1 MTLRHPDILPIHPG
15 EMLREDVLPELP
27 FGKAEFARRL
37 GVSRQ
42 HVYSILGEKRP
53 ITPEFAAR
61 LGKLLGNGPGLWLRL
76 QADHDA
82 WRAEKYIDVS
92 GIETLPQIP

>member
-1 MTLRHPDILPIHPG
+1 MTLRHPDITPVHPG
-15 EMLREDVLPELP
+15 ELLREDVLPDLD

-53 ITPEFAAR
+53 VTPEFAAR

-76 QADHDA
+76 QADYDA
-82 WRAEKYIDVS
+82 WRAEKFIDVS
-92 GIETLPQIP
+92 DIEPLRQ

>member
-1 MTLRHPDILPIHPG
+1 MTLRHPDITPVHPG
-15 EMLREDVLPELP
+15 ELLREDVLPDLD

-53 ITPEFAAR
+53 VTPEFAAR
-61 LGKLLGNGPGLWLRL
+61 LGRLLEIG
-76 QADHDA
+76 
-82 WRAEKYIDVS
+82 RAHV
-92 GIETLPQIP
+92 